1 MDIKCVN
8 SPLVVSRLVIRH
20 TFCAGFQFP
29 EELLPPAKRRVS
41 EEKSVPCDLCHRR
54 FSTRACMVTH
64 RSNIHGSLQG
74 PFPCVICGKM
84 SKNKRSLNTHM
95 YEYHRT
101 NFRKLKMSYQEHAQ
115 L

>member
-1 MDIKCVN
+1 MY
-8 SPLVVSRLVIRH
+8 
-20 TFCAGFQFP
+20 
-29 EELLPPAKRRVS
+29 PAKERPSRVS
-41 EEKSVPCDLCHRR
+41 QDKSVPCDLCHRR

-64 RSNIHGSLQG
+64 RSNIHGSLKG

-101 NFRKLKMSYQEHAQ
+101 NFRKLKMSYEGHAQ
-115 L
+115 T